1 MFPMAEGTSQNPHEL
16 RIVANGLEH
25 RVLRW
30 GDRGPTVFLLHG
42 FADAAATWDEVAPA
56 LARNARVL
64 APDLRGFGHG
74 ARAPRGSYY
83 HFADY
88 IADLADLVA
97 ALSPDEP
104 ISLVGHSMGGVV
116 ATLFAGTFPER
127 VVRLANLEGL
137 GPPDHDSDAGPVR
150 MRTWIDG
157 VRALANRDESARGPM
172 SLADARRRLGTS
184 HPRIAAD
191 VLDRKLPYLVTDVVG
206 GVRWLFDPLHRTTAP
221 VPFFT
226 SSFVAFARRITCPV
240 LFVSGG
246 EEGWHPADEEARL
259 AGFSSLSRVT
269 LEGAGHMVHWTRP
282 AELTRLLEDH
292 LTV

>member
-1 MFPMAEGTSQNPHEL
+1 MAEGTSQNPHSL
-16 RIVANGLEH
+16 RIAANGLEH

-30 GDRGPTVFLLHG
+30 GDHGPTVFLLHG

-56 LARNARVL
+56 LANNARVL

-83 HFADY
+83 HFSDY
-88 IADLADLVA
+88 VADLAGLVA
-97 ALSPDEP
+97 ALAPDET

-116 ATLFAGTFPER
+116 ATLFAGAFPDR

-137 GPPDHDSDAGPVR
+137 GPPDHAPDAGPVR
-150 MRTWIDG
+150 MRTWIEG
-157 VRALANRDESARGPM
+157 VHALTNRDESARGPM
-172 SLADARRRLGTS
+172 SLADARRRLGMS
-184 HPRIAAD
+184 HPHIAAD
-191 VLDRKLPYLVTDVVG
+191 VLDRKLPYLVAEVEG

-246 EEGWHPADEEARL
+246 ADGFHPADEEARL
-259 AGFSSLSRVT
+259 AGFATLSRVT
-269 LEGAGHMVHWTRP
+269 LDGAGHMLHWTRP
-282 AELTRLLEDH
+282 TELTQVLASFL
-292 LTV
+292 

>member
-1 MFPMAEGTSQNPHEL
+1 MTEGTSPNPHEL
-16 RIVANGLEH
+16 RLVANGIEH

-30 GDRGPTVFLLHG
+30 GERGRTVFLVHG
-42 FADAAATWDEVAPA
+42 FADAAATWDEVAPV
-56 LARNARVL
+56 LARNARVI

-83 HFADY
+83 HFPDY
-88 IADLADLVA
+88 VADLAGLVD
-97 ALSPDEP
+97 ALAPDEP
-104 ISLVGHSMGGVV
+104 IAIVGHSMGGVV
-116 ATLFAGTFPER
+116 ATLFAGAFPDR

-137 GPPDHDSDAGPVR
+137 GPPDHAADAGPER

-157 VRALANRDESARGPM
+157 VRALSNRDERARGPM
-172 SLADARRRLGTS
+172 SPADARRRLGMS

-191 VLDRKLPYLVTDVVG
+191 VLDRKLPYLVGEIEG

-246 EEGWHPADEEARL
+246 ADGFHPADEEARL
-259 AGFSSLSRVT
+259 AGFTSLSRVT
-269 LEGAGHMVHWTRP
+269 LDGAGHMLHWTRP
-282 AELTRLLEDH
+282 AELTRVLEDY
-292 LTV
+292 LTG